1 MARSTR
7 LIQPSARFVS
17 AVVLASFSLFA
28 VAATAQQTVP
38 PAPGQNPA
46 ESGQAASTPAPQPSA
61 PTPHTVP
68 VFPKPNPANFTAAS
82 PSTEEVNAFLQST
95 LGWDSNRIWQVEA
108 ILKTQV
114 PGISKVIV
122 FINDKSGKQKPGVV
136 QFFTLPDGKH
146 VIANNN
152 IMPFGEHPFADNRAV
167 LQSRANGPYR
177 GPVAKDLELVEFADL
192 DCPHCKQVQANVDK
206 LAADF
211 PKAHIV
217 FQLLPSERVHPQSKL
232 AAEYG
237 VCVAKLGGSDAFFTF
252 ASAVYD
258 AQEGLSTP
266 DGATMTLNSAATK
279 AGLDPSKV
287 GACAAQPATEES
299 VKASEKLAE
308 DLQVNE
314 TPTLMINGRS
324 ILIGGVPYDILK
336 QVVAYQAKEDGV
348 AQ

>member
-1 MARSTR
+1 M
-7 LIQPSARFVS
+7 IQPSVRIAS
-17 AVVLASFSLFA
+17 AVALASFSLFA
-28 VAATAQQTVP
+28 MAAIAQQAVP
-38 PAPGQNPA
+38 PAPAQQPA
-46 ESGQAASTPAPQPSA
+46 ESSQAPNTLPPQISA
-61 PTPHTVP
+61 PTPRAAP
-68 VFPKPNPANFTAAS
+68 VFPKPNPVNFTAAS
-82 PSTEEVNAFLQST
+82 PSTEEVNAFLQAT

-108 ILKTQV
+108 IMKTQV

-122 FINDKSGKQKPGVV
+122 FINDKSGKQKPGAV

-146 VIANNN
+146 VIANNS

-192 DCPHCKQVQANVDK
+192 YCSNCKQVQANMDK
-206 LAADF
+206 LGVDF

-217 FQLLPSERVHPQSKL
+217 FQLLPSEQIHPQSKQ
-232 AAEYG
+232 AAQYG

-258 AQEGLSTP
+258 VQGGLSTP
-266 DGATMTLNSAATK
+266 DGATLALNSAAAK

-287 GACAAQPATEES
+287 AACVAQPATEET
-299 VKASEKLAE
+299 VKDSEKLAA